1 MNALRGYQFSSTPDD
16 KDRFIMSK
24 FTLRNCITLFLAFVV
39 LISAINTVNPT
50 EATMTDPNPLESVR
64 PHAVTMSVPDL
75 DLAVRWYSEKL
86 GFREVQRKS
95 YPEFKTSLAF
105 LELNG
110 YRVELIEAG
119 DSQPSVKRA
128 DPPAHT
134 AMHGISQFSFL
145 TTDLDGVRNE
155 LVRRGVSI
163 TWEFENAELGVKFLF
178 IRDLNGNL
186 IQYIQ
191 RLNK

>member
-1 MNALRGYQFSSTPDD
+1 MLRSIFRKLALIFLVFAILGYVASPL
-16 KDRFIMSK
+16 K
-24 FTLRNCITLFLAFVV
+24 
-39 LISAINTVNPT
+39 SA
-50 EATMTDPNPLESVR
+50 MTDPNPLATVR
-64 PHAVTMSVPDL
+64 PNAVTISVPEL

-110 YRVELIEAG
+110 YRVELIEDG
-119 DSQPSVKRA
+119 SSQPGVRRA

-134 AMHGISQFSFL
+134 AIQGISQFSFF
-145 TTDLDGVRNE
+145 TTDLNGVRSE
-155 LVRRGVSI
+155 LIRRGTPI
-163 TWEFENAELGVKFLF
+163 TWEFENAELGLKFLF

-191 RLNK
+191 KLGV

>member
-1 MNALRGYQFSSTPDD
+1 MIRSILRKLVPIILALATLVYIASPLKGS
-16 KDRFIMSK
+16 MS
-24 FTLRNCITLFLAFVV
+24 
-39 LISAINTVNPT
+39 
-50 EATMTDPNPLESVR
+50 EPNPLTMVR
-64 PHAVTMSVPDL
+64 PNAVTISVPEL

-110 YRVELIEAG
+110 YQVELIEDG
-119 DSQPSVKRA
+119 SSQVGARRA

-134 AMHGISQFSFL
+134 AVQGISQFSFL
-145 TTDLDGVRNE
+145 TTNLDGVRGE
-155 LVRRGVSI
+155 LLRRNIPVV
-163 TWEFENAELGVKFLF
+163 WEFENAELGVKFLF
-178 IRDLNGNL
+178 IRDLNSNL

-191 RLNK
+191 RLST

>member
-1 MNALRGYQFSSTPDD
+1 MLRSIFRKLALIFLVFAIFGYVASPL
-16 KDRFIMSK
+16 K
-24 FTLRNCITLFLAFVV
+24 
-39 LISAINTVNPT
+39 SAMPN
-50 EATMTDPNPLESVR
+50 PNPLTTVR
-64 PHAVTMSVPDL
+64 PNAVTMSVPEL

-95 YPEFKTSLAF
+95 YHEFKTLLAF

-110 YRVELIEAG
+110 YRVELIEDG
-119 DSQPSVKRA
+119 SSQPGARRA

-134 AMHGISQFSFL
+134 AIQGISQFSFL

-155 LVRRGVSI
+155 LVRRGVPI
-163 TWEFENAELGVKFLF
+163 AWEFENAELKIKFLF
-178 IRDLNGNL
+178 IRDLNSNL

-191 RLNK
+191 RLSA

>member
-1 MNALRGYQFSSTPDD
+1 
-16 KDRFIMSK
+16 MSK
-24 FTLRNCITLFLAFVV
+24 TLFRNGILLLFAFVV
-39 LISAINTVNPT
+39 FSCATNTVNPMKG
-50 EATMTDPNPLESVR
+50 AMPDSNPLETIR
-64 PHAVTMSVPDL
+64 PHAITMSVPDL
-75 DLAVRWYSEKL
+75 DPAVRWYSEKL

-110 YRVELIEAG
+110 YRVELIEDG
-119 DSQPSVKRA
+119 NSQPSPKRA

-134 AMHGISQFSFL
+134 ALQGISQFSFL
-145 TTDLDGVRNE
+145 TTDLGGVRNE

-163 TWEFENAELGVKFLF
+163 AWEFENVELGVKFLF

-191 RLNK
+191 RLNA

>member
-1 MNALRGYQFSSTPDD
+1 MLRPIFRKLALIFLVFAIFGYVASPL
-16 KDRFIMSK
+16 K
-24 FTLRNCITLFLAFVV
+24 
-39 LISAINTVNPT
+39 SAMP
-50 EATMTDPNPLESVR
+50 DPNPLTTVR
-64 PHAVTMSVPDL
+64 PNAVTMSVPEL

-110 YRVELIEAG
+110 YRVELIEDG
-119 DSQPSVKRA
+119 SSQPGARRA

-134 AMHGISQFSFL
+134 AIQGISQFSFL
-145 TTDLDGVRNE
+145 TTDLDGVRSE
-155 LVRRGVSI
+155 LVRRGVPI
-163 TWEFENAELGVKFLF
+163 AWEFENAELGVKFLF
-178 IRDLNGNL
+178 IHDLNSNL

-191 RLNK
+191 RLGA